1 MNQKN
6 IELFEKNIH
15 YTFKNKNLIRQ
26 ALTHSSY
33 ANEHRMNKLYNNER
47 LEFLG
52 DAVLEI
58 VSSDFL
64 YRKFPKMQEGQL
76 SKKRAS
82 LVCEPTLALCAR
94 EIKLGAYLMLGKGEE
109 ATGGRERDSV
119 VSDAM
124 EAVIGA
130 IYLDSGLKAASDFIM
145 SFILNDIERKELFRD
160 CKTILQEEIQGKYH
174 ETVTYEVTGYSGPE
188 HNRQFIVQAKIGD
201 RVLGEGCGRTKQAG
215 GQDAA
220 YHALI
225 ALHKIPGE
233 PSDGKDHAQNQ

>member
-1 MNQKN
+1 MQQKN
-6 IELFEKNIH
+6 IEEFEKTIQ
-15 YTFKNKNLIRQ
+15 YTFKNKSLIRQ

-64 YRKFPKMQEGQL
+64 FKNFPEMQEGQL

-94 EIKLGAYLMLGKGEE
+94 EIKLGAYLLLGKGEDS
-109 ATGGRERDSV
+109 TGGRERDSV
-119 VSDAM
+119 VSDAL

-130 IYLDSGLKAASDFIM
+130 IYLDSGIKAAKKFIM
-145 SFILNDIERKELFRD
+145 TYILNDIEKKELFRD
-160 CKTILQEEIQGKYH
+160 CKTILQEEMQGKYH
-174 ETVTYEVTGYSGPE
+174 ETVTYEVTGTSGPE
-188 HNRQFIVQAKIGD
+188 HNRLFIVQAKIGD
-201 RVLGEGCGRTKQAG
+201 KILGEGSGRTKQAG

-225 ALHKIPGE
+225 KLHKLPE
-233 PSDGKDHAQNQ
+233 DK